1 METYL
6 TEIKQLRIPRPKF
19 EPNSCHQQHQHAT
32 ATGAGTGAG
41 TATATATATMTSTPT
56 HHHHHHQLQLQHHHH
71 HHAHHQWRH
80 FVRPFTPPR
89 DYHLPVVG
97 GAVAWSA
104 AEDSATHDKI

>member
-32 ATGAGTGAG
+32 ATAV
-41 TATATATATMTSTPT
+41 TPPP
-56 HHHHHHQLQLQHHHH
+56 HHQAHHPHH
-71 HHAHHQWRH
+71 AHAHHQWRH

-104 AEDSATHDKI
+104 ADDSATHDKM

>member
-32 ATGAGTGAG
+32 AAAAAGAGAGAG
-41 TATATATATMTSTPT
+41 STVAATMTPPSP
-56 HHHHHHQLQLQHHHH
+56 HHHHHHP

-97 GAVAWSA
+97 AAVSWSTT
-104 AEDSATHDKI
+104 EDGSAHDKM

>member
-19 EPNSCHQQHQHAT
+19 EPNSCHQQH
-32 ATGAGTGAG
+32 
-41 TATATATATMTSTPT
+41 ATATAAAAAATMTPPSP
-56 HHHHHHQLQLQHHHH
+56 HHHHHHHHH
-71 HHAHHQWRH
+71 HHQWRH

-97 GAVAWSA
+97 AAVAWSPT
-104 AEDSATHDKI
+104 EDNATHDKM

>member
-19 EPNSCHQQHQHAT
+19 EPNSCHQQHQQAAAAAT
-32 ATGAGTGAG
+32 AGATTSASS
-41 TATATATATMTSTPT
+41 MTPPPASHRHFHP
-56 HHHHHHQLQLQHHHH
+56 HPHP

-97 GAVAWSA
+97 AAVAWSPTD
-104 AEDSATHDKI
+104 DSSTHDKM

>member
-32 ATGAGTGAG
+32 AAGAGTV
-41 TATATATATMTSTPT
+41 TPT
-56 HHHHHHQLQLQHHHH
+56 SPHHH
-71 HHAHHQWRH
+71 HHAQHQWRH
-80 FVRPFTPPR
+80 FMRPFTPPR

-97 GAVAWSA
+97 AAAAWSTMD
-104 AEDSATHDKI
+104 DSATHEKM

>member
-32 ATGAGTGAG
+32 ATGAAAGTG
-41 TATATATATMTSTPT
+41 TATVTPT
-56 HHHHHHQLQLQHHHH
+56 PPHHHQLQLQHHHHHHHH

-104 AEDSATHDKI
+104 AEDSATHDKM

>member
-32 ATGAGTGAG
+32 ATGATVAAGTG
-41 TATATATATMTSTPT
+41 TATVTSTPP
-56 HHHHHHQLQLQHHHH
+56 HHHQLQLQHHH

-97 GAVAWSA
+97 GAVVWSA
-104 AEDSATHDKI
+104 AEDSATHDKM

>member
-19 EPNSCHQQHQHAT
+19 EPNSCHQQHQQAT
-32 ATGAGTGAG
+32 ATTV
-41 TATATATATMTSTPT
+41 TPPP
-56 HHHHHHQLQLQHHHH
+56 HHQAHHP

-97 GAVAWSA
+97 G
-104 AEDSATHDKI
+104 DSATHDTM

>member
-32 ATGAGTGAG
+32 AAAAAGAGAGAG
-41 TATATATATMTSTPT
+41 STP
-56 HHHHHHQLQLQHHHH
+56 

-97 GAVAWSA
+97 AAVSWSTT
-104 AEDSATHDKI
+104 EDSSAHDKM

>member
-32 ATGAGTGAG
+32 V
-41 TATATATATMTSTPT
+41 TATPPP
-56 HHHHHHQLQLQHHHH
+56 HHNHHY
-71 HHAHHQWRH
+71 QWRH

-97 GAVAWSA
+97 AT
-104 AEDSATHDKI
+104 DSATHDKM

>member
-32 ATGAGTGAG
+32 AAAAAGAAG
-41 TATATATATMTSTPT
+41 VTATMTPPPP
-56 HHHHHHQLQLQHHHH
+56 HHHHHHQQYNHH

-89 DYHLPVVG
+89 DYHLPIVG
-97 GAVAWSA
+97 AAVSWSTT
-104 AEDSATHDKI
+104 EDSSTHDKM